1 MALSK
6 KAVTV
11 GALGAVVL
19 ASGAYLGAKVV
30 VAGETEEAL
39 KHSFA
44 RMDEHPLLYVENVEI
59 ERSFFETTATAKV
72 GIEGGEQISQ
82 DATGDLAVLVKHGVL
97 SQSIDGT
104 FTPNQDF
111 IEGVLT
117 LDLAFSG
124 GTLSGDITADQ
135 LVAVKTDAV
144 LDQLVVDLEYEEEG
158 DSEYKVDAG
167 SFLMSEGRE
176 SVELVT
182 PALEYFV
189 AEDKFASMTWN
200 VPAVK
205 FTGSNGNMEVSELF
219 AAAESDIDENGLASQ
234 TGQIGIGSVIVQGV
248 SYGGGSLHL
257 EGERWNVDALE
268 ALQKARQSY
277 VLNDQPKEGMSAE
290 EHADSQ
296 RDLMMTAMDNAHV
309 ILKSNPTLKVN
320 PLEARITIPMLN
332 IDAAQSLTADLMF
345 DGNDL
350 SKGVV
355 YSAFWDMDY
364 VPTDEVKA
372 LDGLRSPTEAQRALM
387 ERVQANVRVTTP
399 PEEML
404 GMVPYQFRGL
414 LDPAAEQQTLSWSD
428 GELLINGQRI
438 M

>member
-44 RMDEHPLLYVENVEI
+44 RMDEHPSLYVEDVEI

-72 GIEGGEQISQ
+72 GIEGGEQLSQ
-82 DATGDLAVLVKHGVL
+82 DATGNLAVLVKHGVL

-104 FTPNQDF
+104 FTPNKDF

-117 LDLAFSG
+117 LDLSFSG

-144 LDQLVVDLEYEEEG
+144 LEQLVVELEYEEEG
-158 DSEYKVDAG
+158 DSEYKVDA
-167 SFLMSEGRE
+167 SSITVSEGRE

-189 AEDKFASMTWN
+189 AEDKSASMTWN
-200 VPAVK
+200 VPGIK
-205 FTGSNGNMEVSELF
+205 FTGSNVNVEINELF
-219 AAAESDIDENGLASQ
+219 TAAESDIDENGLASQ
-234 TGQIGIGSVIVQGV
+234 TGQIEIGSVNVQGV

-257 EGERWNVDALE
+257 EGERWNVDAFE

-309 ILKSNPTLKVN
+309 ILKSNPTLEVN

>member
-11 GALGAVVL
+11 GTVGAVILV
-19 ASGAYLGAKVV
+19 SGAYLGTKMV

-44 RMDEHPLLYVENVEI
+44 RMDEHPSLYVEDVEI
-59 ERSFFETTATAKV
+59 ERSFFETKATAKI
-72 GIEGGEQISQ
+72 GIEGGEQLSR
-82 DATGDLAVLVKHGVL
+82 DASGYLSVLVKHGVL
-97 SQSIDGT
+97 SQNIDGT

-111 IEGVLT
+111 VEGVLN

-124 GTLSGDITADQ
+124 GTLSGDISADQ

-144 LDQLVVDLEYEEEG
+144 LEQFVVDLEYEEEG
-158 DSEYKVDAG
+158 DSEYKMNAG

-176 SVELVT
+176 SVELVS
-182 PALEYFV
+182 PAVEYSV
-189 AEDKFASMTWN
+189 AEDKAVSMAWN

-205 FTGSNGNMEVSELF
+205 FTGSNANMEVSELLI
-219 AAAESDIDENGLASQ
+219 AAESDVDENGLASQ
-234 TGQIGIGSVIVQGV
+234 TGQIGIGSVSVQGV

-257 EGERWNVDALE
+257 EGERWNVDAVE

-296 RDLMMTAMDNAHV
+296 RDLMMTAMDNAYV
-309 ILKSNPTLKVN
+309 IMKSNPTLEVN

-332 IDAAQSLTADLMF
+332 IDAAQSLTADFKF
-345 DGNDL
+345 DGDDL

-372 LDGLRSPTEAQRALM
+372 LDGLRSPTEAQRAL
-387 ERVQANVRVTTP
+387 
-399 PEEML
+399 
-404 GMVPYQFRGL
+404 
-414 LDPAAEQQTLSWSD
+414 
-428 GELLINGQRI
+428 INIR
-438 M
+438 

>member
-1 MALSK
+1 MASSK
-6 KAVTV
+6 KAVIV

-144 LDQLVVDLEYEEEG
+144 LEQFVVELEYEEEG

-167 SFLMSEGRE
+167 SFLMSDGRE
-176 SVELVT
+176 SLELVSPT
-182 PALEYFV
+182 IEYFV
-189 AEDKFASMTWN
+189 AADKAYSMEWN

-205 FTGSNGNMEVSELF
+205 FTGSNGNLEVSELLI
-219 AAAESDIDENGLASQ
+219 AGESDMDDNGLASQ
-234 TGQIGIGSVIVQGV
+234 RGQLDIGSVIVQGV

-277 VLNDQPKEGMSAE
+277 VLNDQPKEGMSVEA
-290 EHADSQ
+290 HADSQ
-296 RDLMMTAMDNAHV
+296 RALMMTALDNAYV
-309 ILKSNPTLKVN
+309 IMKSNPTLEVN
-320 PLEARITIPMLN
+320 PLEARIMIPMLN
-332 IDAAQSLTADLMF
+332 IDAAPSLTADLMF
-345 DGNDL
+345 NGDDL

-355 YSAFWDMDY
+355 YSAFWDMQFE
-364 VPTDEVKA
+364 PTDEVKA
-372 LDGLRSPTEAQRALM
+372 LDGLRSPTEAQQALM

-414 LDPAAEQQTLSWSD
+414 IDASAEEQTLSWSG
-428 GELLINGQRI
+428 GELKINGRRI